1 MTGGRELEAGS
12 RNLEAANAFQ
22 DDWRLAL
29 TEPVRRRLRLWFW
42 SIAAMTL
49 TVLVVGGITRLTES
63 GLSMVDWQPLVGVI
77 PPLTEARWSEI
88 FARYQEF
95 PEYLQMHR
103 GMTLEEFKVI
113 FFWEYLHRLV
123 ARLIG
128 LVFLIP
134 FVAFWLSGHLN
145 RGLARRALLLF
156 ALGATQ
162 GVMGWLMVK
171 SGLVDRPSVS
181 HYRLAAHLSLAFL
194 IFGASVWLARDVSIT
209 PARTRACAATRA
221 LMWHGLAVVGALL
234 AAQIIWGAFVAGL
247 KAGFLLNT
255 FPLMAGRLVPPGL
268 LAMSPAPVNF
278 VQNLVTVQ
286 WMHRLVGTALLIA
299 AAAVY
304 LRVRRAGP
312 DRTSGR
318 LNAALVSLIAA
329 QYLLGVLTLVYL
341 VPVPLAVVH
350 QATAMVVVGVW
361 VAWVHHVRH
370 LGTES
375 PDSGRLRVVPG
386 R

>member
-1 MTGGRELEAGS
+1 
-12 RNLEAANAFQ
+12 
-22 DDWRLAL
+22 L
-29 TEPVRRRLRLWFW
+29 T
-42 SIAAMTL
+42 
-49 TVLVVGGITRLTES
+49 
-63 GLSMVDWQPLVGVI
+63 
-77 PPLTEARWSEI
+77 
-88 FARYQEF
+88 
-95 PEYLQMHR
+95 
-103 GMTLEEFKVI
+103 
-113 FFWEYLHRLV
+113 
-123 ARLIG
+123 
-128 LVFLIP
+128 
-134 FVAFWLSGHLN
+134 
-145 RGLARRALLLF
+145 
-156 ALGATQ
+156 
-162 GVMGWLMVK
+162 
-171 SGLVDRPSVS
+171 
-181 HYRLAAHLSLAFL
+181 
-194 IFGASVWLARDVSIT
+194 
-209 PARTRACAATRA
+209 
-221 LMWHGLAVVGALL
+221 WHGLAVVGALL